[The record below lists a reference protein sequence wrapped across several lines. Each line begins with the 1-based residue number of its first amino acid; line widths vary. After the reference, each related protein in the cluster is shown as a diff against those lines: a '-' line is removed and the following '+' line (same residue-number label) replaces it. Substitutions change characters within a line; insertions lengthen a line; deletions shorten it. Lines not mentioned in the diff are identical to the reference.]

1 MTAAPVQPGILD
13 GMLPKFARSV
23 GFENIKEQVGEFGRA
38 RDVELRFSIKR
49 GLLYRW
55 LREGKI
61 RSISLREP
69 GRKFGPR
76 IFWMPEIRAI
86 LLKKLA
92 AQNPESEL

>member
-1 MTAAPVQPGILD
+1 M
-13 GMLPKFARSV
+13 KFERVV
-23 GFENIKEQVGEFGRA
+23 GFENIKEKVGEFGRA
-38 RDVELRFSIKR
+38 RDVEIQFSIKR

-76 IFWMPEIRAI
+76 IFWMPEIRAL
-86 LLKKLA
+86 LLKKLDEQNGTGV
-92 AQNPESEL
+92 AQ

>member
-1 MTAAPVQPGILD
+1 MNSEGRGIW
-13 GMLPKFARSV
+13 
-23 GFENIKEQVGEFGRA
+23 
-38 RDVELRFSIKR
+38 RFNFPSNVT
-49 GLLYRW
+49 LLYRW

-92 AQNPESEL
+92 QQNPEAEQ

>member
-1 MTAAPVQPGILD
+1 MNLEVVASLENARKEAP
-13 GMLPKFARSV
+13 
-23 GFENIKEQVGEFGRA
+23 EFGRS
-38 RDVELRFSIKR
+38 RDVERLFSIKR

-69 GRKFGPR
+69 GRRFGPR
-76 IFWMPEIRAI
+76 IFFLPEIRAI

-92 AQNPESEL
+92 EQNPEGQL